1 MEPEP
6 VTPAAPAE
14 APVATVGSGPDTALA
29 PQAEATTAAVGTPSA
44 APAGPALMPQAGV
57 VPLSWY
63 LILSAILFSVG
74 VVGVLVKRNPIV
86 IFMCVELMLNAVN
99 LSFIAFSKYLGHGG
113 GQMFA
118 IFVMAV
124 AAAEVAVGLGILI
137 SIFRSRENIN
147 VDEVNLMRG

>member
-1 MEPEP
+1 MNEAASQQIAQTGASNLVP
-6 VTPAAPAE
+6 V
-14 APVATVGSGPDTALA
+14 
-29 PQAEATTAAVGTPSA
+29 
-44 APAGPALMPQAGV
+44 AGV

-63 LILSAILFSVG
+63 LILSALLFTVG

-99 LSFIAFSKYLGHGG
+99 LTFIAFGRYLSDAG

-147 VDEVNLMRG
+147 VDEVSLMRG

>member
-1 MEPEP
+1 MIQ
-6 VTPAAPAE
+6 T
-14 APVATVGSGPDTALA
+14 
-29 PQAEATTAAVGTPSA
+29 GTMA
-44 APAGPALMPQAGV
+44 MAGG
-57 VPLSWY
+57 VPLAWY
-63 LILSAILFSVG
+63 LILATVLFTIG

-86 IFMCVELMLNAVN
+86 IFMSVELMLNAVN
-99 LSFIAFSKYLGHGG
+99 LSFIAWGRFLNHPG

-147 VDEVNLMRG
+147 VDEINVMRG

>member
-1 MEPEP
+1 MEP
-6 VTPAAPAE
+6 
-14 APVATVGSGPDTALA
+14 VANA
-29 PQAEATTAAVGTPSA
+29 ATTT
-44 APAGPALMPQAGV
+44 LMPG

-63 LILSAILFSVG
+63 LILSAILFTIG
-74 VVGVLVKRNPIV
+74 VVGVLIKRNPIV
-86 IFMCVELMLNAVN
+86 IFMCIELMLNAVN
-99 LSFIAFSKYLGHGG
+99 VSFIGFARYLGDVG

-147 VDEVNLMRG
+147 VDEINLMQG